1 MTDTIL
7 TPNKFALIVENIVK
21 DKKISYIDAILD
33 YCTDNEID
41 PANARSMINKT
52 LKEKI
57 AYEAQNLNMLK
68 GEGSK
73 TTILNYEE
81 KIRNNAIPHV
91 NFRVRELGE
100 WVDTNTDTY
109 FKDKK
114 VILFALP
121 GAFTP
126 TCSNQQ
132 LPGFDKHG
140 RRFQRIRHR

>member
-33 YCTDNEID
+33 YCADNEID

-68 GEGSK
+68 
-73 TTILNYEE
+73 E
-81 KIRNNAIPHV
+81 KVA
-91 NFRVRELGE
+91 
-100 WVDTNTDTY
+100 
-109 FKDKK
+109 K
-114 VILFALP
+114 LP
-121 GAFTP
+121 F
-126 TCSNQQ
+126 
-132 LPGFDKHG
+132 
-140 RRFQRIRHR
+140 

>member
-41 PANARSMINKT
+41 PANTRSMINKT

-57 AYEAQNLNMLK
+57 AYEAQNLKYVK

-73 TTILNYEE
+73 TTILIME
-81 KIRNNAIPHV
+81 KI
-91 NFRVRELGE
+91 
-100 WVDTNTDTY
+100 
-109 FKDKK
+109 
-114 VILFALP
+114 
-121 GAFTP
+121 
-126 TCSNQQ
+126 
-132 LPGFDKHG
+132 
-140 RRFQRIRHR
+140 